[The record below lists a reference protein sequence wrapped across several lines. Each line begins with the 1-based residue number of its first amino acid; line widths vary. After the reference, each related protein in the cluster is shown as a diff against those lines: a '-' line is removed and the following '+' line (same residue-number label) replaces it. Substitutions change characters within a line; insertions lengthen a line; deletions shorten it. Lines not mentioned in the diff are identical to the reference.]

1 MVLLSAS
8 RTVFSADDYS
18 TWSNW
23 RYVYLITN
31 ANGANVTSTVTNF
44 PVAIRLQHANFDG
57 FGSTSNTGADI
68 RFAKTDGTHLPYAI
82 ERWTY
87 TATTKD
93 TAVIWVLL
101 DSVKASDTT
110 KIIMYWNRD
119 GAVDSS
125 SSETVFNSSNGF
137 SGTYHLSESSGTLYD
152 ASERN
157 FDGSRNGNVAQIA
170 GRVGYG
176 QSLDGTGDYVD
187 MGNNMNPWTGDITL
201 STWIKRGSTGSS
213 QTIVAKSNGGAPSS
227 SYGWL
232 LMFDPGNSMH
242 FFAASGGTSWGD
254 AGTFNFVSSGTI
266 SDITTW
272 HHIVCVVDQSS
283 STNCKIY
290 IDGADATGSTYGDIT
305 AVGDIQNSVNARI
318 GSESDGEVQ
327 LTSYVD
333 EARIEFTTRSAS
345 WVKLC
350 YQNQTWD
357 GTKDNFTRFSPS
369 YNQPA
374 RYTWDNSTGAG
385 YTAHSNTWSTSAAY
399 WSQTETSLVPWPG
412 PGNTAQFAG
421 SSGNWTVTVS
431 GTQYVDSIDFL
442 TTGYRVTGGT
452 SLVVAKKLSGA
463 VFGFSPPWGGNVDVD
478 SAKAFDGNISTIC
491 DDFSAS
497 GGYVGIDIGSGR
509 SERIA
514 YIRFY
519 PRSGTGYPSRMSGG
533 KFQGSNDFSSWT
545 DLYTVTSDTSLDW
558 HTAAVTNTTAWRY
571 LRYLGPA
578 GGYCNVAE
586 VEFYGMG
593 SIYVATD
600 KNDTIAATI
609 AGNSGIRVYGGSNNT
624 SNLVVTG
631 TNTYTGLTEIYS
643 GRLNMATL
651 ADGGSN
657 SSIGASSNSAG
668 NILLNG
674 GVFRYVGGAQ
684 STNRLFTVGLNGGF
698 LYNSGSGALNFT
710 NTGSIAFTGSGT
722 RTLELGGVY
731 AGTNVFA
738 PILGDGSGGATWVT
752 KTSTTCTW
760 ALTGT
765 NAYTG
770 GTTIAEGTLQIGNG
784 GTTGAISNSSTV
796 AVASGATVTFDRS
809 NDYSYS
815 GVISGAGAIV
825 KEGAGTVTLSGNL
838 THSGVTTVNAGTLRL
853 TGTQTSTARK
863 HVITTGGTL
872 SVPDRLSVGAYP
884 GSYVADWLTI
894 NGGTLSTAIE
904 NGSNYGANRGF
915 TLGASGGTIAIPY
928 TDNTNPVE
936 IVGVVAGSG
945 ALTKTGVGVLVLS
958 GTNTFTG
965 GVVVSDGVLRTA
977 NTAALG
983 NSGNTITVNNGGCI
997 DVNGYNLQAY
1007 TNDITINGQ
1016 VSSDTG
1022 ALVNF
1027 GAEQLWAFRKIALGS
1042 NASIGQNGG
1051 GRFDIGRNYTGV
1063 TCITGNSH
1071 TLTKIGTN
1079 TVFLLAI
1086 GSGISSVVV
1095 NGGNLGLENAN
1106 AVGTA
1111 PVTINSG
1118 GKLSFW
1124 NTLTLT
1130 NNLTLNGG
1138 TFGSPGNNAYNIIW
1152 SGAVAVASASTLS
1165 CDADN
1170 TTTFS
1175 GAITGSG
1182 SLTVTGTEGEVVL
1195 SGNSNTYSGGTTVSG
1210 ATLRI
1215 TNSSGSATGTGAVSV
1230 AAGAILSGTGA
1241 VSGAVSVSG
1250 TLSPGNGGT
1259 AVLTVGSSLTVT
1271 GSGVYSVA
1279 VNGTTAGTS
1288 YDQVVMSIGILTLGS
1303 ATLSL
1308 SLGYTPAIND
1318 AYTII
1323 DNQDVGAVSGTFA
1336 GILQGGKTVVSYGG
1350 IGYDCSVS
1358 YLGGDGNDVVVTVDR
1373 ISSEV
1378 YETDWGYSQA
1388 ILLNTTPTGANVTG
1402 NVFNFPVL
1410 LRLNPGNFSGF
1421 ANTQPGGADIRFA
1434 KTNGEKLKFEIERW
1448 KDYDNNADTAE
1459 VWVKLDTVYGNNK
1472 TQSFVMYWGKS
1483 DAADSS
1489 DGAEV
1494 FDTTNGFVGV
1504 WHLGETGNST
1514 ADGYVDASYNAGHGQ
1529 GINLSSGSELGAVVG
1544 QGQELVNGSSQYITV
1559 KAAAESKFDI
1569 QSALTISTWVN
1580 VTSWG
1585 VDWQTI
1591 IAKGDGA
1598 WRLARY
1604 YNGGNLNFSCTG
1616 LTGTSIGAATTLS
1629 IGNNTWYYVTAVFDG
1644 SYMRMYTN
1652 GKNDATPVA
1661 STGSIST
1668 NDINVSIGENLEVLG
1683 RSFDGKLDEIRV
1695 EKAARDSS
1703 WIKLCY
1709 ENQKTSQ
1716 TLVSFEDYTTWGF
1729 SRNITINTSGITT
1742 TNCLDFPLL
1751 VRLTATNFDFNQAQD
1766 NGEDIRFA
1774 KSNGAKLA
1782 YQIERWTKGSSVA
1795 EIWVRV
1801 DTVYGSDPSQ
1811 YIKMHWGKGG
1821 VASKSSGSEVF
1832 DTSNGFV
1839 GVWHMNQSSGSATDA
1854 TVNGLNGT
1862 ANGGVTYAQTGT
1874 IGVANGFDGN
1884 GDYFDN
1890 GNSTKFQ
1897 MDAADKVTV
1906 SAWVKRAGNAVAGDQ
1921 EGIAGKF
1928 EWTSGNYRE
1937 YSLINDK
1944 NSGFRFVVSSDGT
1957 GTNETSLASSII
1969 PTNGT
1974 WYYVAGMMDATNMY
1988 IFTDGVQRNSFA
2000 KTAIYGSTNASF
2012 RIGVMDDNGGIVRQY
2027 WNGTLDEV
2035 RVEKTNR
2042 SIDWIKL
2049 CYETQKPIPTIMTT
2063 DSADAFRPLGIRRYG
2078 ATAAPDSIYVGTN
2091 RWALRFAK
2099 GTGGGIKF
2107 LAADTAGA
2115 TANQLDKNLF
2125 YLVYNGV
2132 HYSDTGSGALTL
2144 VDSSIVFARLRQQKS
2159 VAGQMFTLDYT
2170 VLGNGKL
2177 YVRVSA
2183 GATAARS
2190 GGLEFRVA
2198 NNATVSYTN
2207 VAFGSSA
2214 SSCNGV
2220 AHIDNGT
2227 GKFDIIMAPYD
2238 YWVSADQITTNSKYT
2253 GLWSSSW
2260 SAPVGAAFSW
2270 EFMVD
2275 FSHRTLTD
2283 SATAYRYVAD
2293 YRNSD
2298 TLGFY
2303 AGTPLLEQA
2312 WESDEKGEWAF
2323 DEGTG
2328 STVADRSGQGHTATV
2343 SGTPSWTAG
2352 KWYSNAIS
2360 LGGTDSVTV
2369 ASHADFDGANAL
2381 TITAWIKPYT
2391 LLSSSVA
2398 IFKKYSSADVGY
2410 AFTGG
2415 PAGTLEYRMANGGS
2429 TVALQSSTVLTPGAW
2444 YHVAVQKFE
2453 LGKQDFLALF
2463 INGILD
2469 TVRSVELNA
2478 YTGTSSAAVAIG
2490 KTFSGAIDDVRFFNK
2505 LLANDEIRAIALK
2518 GYSPDRGMYRVRADN
2533 NNTLHCRMHGH
2544 PTPHFLPV
2552 LQITNYW
2559 ATGLPTY
2566 VYVDGVLLTS
2576 GTDYYAAL
2584 DNTRNQ
2590 LTIGLNRVVNG
2601 NTAIF
2606 IDDNVTNGSRRTGPT
2621 KKMYWGTQGASNEY
2635 FWVKNTSGQY
2645 FDAYNSHEFYLNWK
2659 MNTASNKDGE
2669 IWHMRSSRTNPYT
2682 LIDTATGTNLIPG
2695 DDGYQV
2701 GFGAYSIDVSTTPL
2715 RTTANVTNSFSYAVE
2730 ESSQVRVRLRIN
2742 ERQVSGAQSFN
2753 IVTRWTIYPNG
2764 QLYRYDSIYTFSANP
2779 ANVYA
2784 GVFMNDSNHATV
2796 TINKKMKRGINIY
2809 SQDFPDFAVAW
2820 LSMKN
2825 TSANQA
2831 FPFDADTMGSSRDQ
2845 YRTGFE
2851 FCQFTSSPAKWTSAL
2866 SPIQTCQ
2873 YIDFHTTLMNTA
2885 TMDSVANGVQFTR
2898 FASRRAL
2905 SMITGTLDSTTVG
2918 DFSDGIFTGGDNNGD
2933 GFNEMEGAYILG
2945 ASNNTVKFV
2954 LPAHGDTC
2962 RFYPAFRITGYTA
2975 VNRPEYVYLYHGQSA
2990 GDSIAL
2996 LEGYQFNSYVNRS
3009 THELLLQLDTI
3020 FCDSVGIYISSDK
3033 TLAVKMSSFE
3043 ARSGNRCDSLLWRTE
3058 SEQANLGYRI
3068 ERRIQPAFF
3077 DSVYA
3082 SFVLQDTGLQHAGN
3096 GDDASLLVKQRQ
3108 ISAMDTGW
3116 VVITKTLVPGAP
3128 SGASYGP
3135 RDYCYVDRNL
3145 FNGVLYEYRLVAV
3158 DYSRSEETHG
3168 PVAAMPKRIVPV
3180 RFMLGNNYPNP
3191 FRYSTQILFTLP
3203 VESAVSLNIY
3213 TLQGRLVRHLVR
3225 PDRKLTADF
3234 HTVFWDGR
3242 GENGV
3247 RCAAGPY
3254 IYRLTTARFL
3264 KSRIMLI
3271 VR

>member
-8 RTVFSADDYS
+8 RTAFSADDYS

-23 RYVYLITN
+23 RYVYLVTN
-31 ANGANVTSTVTNF
+31 ASGANVTSTVTNF

-57 FGSTSNTGADI
+57 FGSTSNSGADI

-110 KIIMYWNRD
+110 KIIMYWNRA

-137 SGTYHLSESSGTLYD
+137 RGTYHLSESSGTLYD
-152 ASERN
+152 ASN
-157 FDGSRNGNVAQIA
+157 MSFNGSRNGNVAQTA

-187 MGNNMNPWTGDITL
+187 MGNYMNPWSGNFTL

-213 QTIVAKSNGGAPSS
+213 QTIMAKSNGGAPSS
-227 SYGWL
+227 AYGWL

-242 FFAASGGTSWGD
+242 FFAASGGTNWGD

-266 SDITTW
+266 SDLTTW
-272 HHIVCVVDQSS
+272 HHVVCVVDQSS

-290 IDGADATGSTYGDIT
+290 IDGANATGSTYGNIT
-305 AVGDIQNSVNARI
+305 TVGDIVNSVAARI

-333 EARIEFTTRSAS
+333 EARIEFTTRSAA

-350 YQNQTWD
+350 YQNQTWN

-369 YNQPA
+369 YTQSP

-385 YTAHSNTWSTSAAY
+385 YTAHSNTWNTSSAY
-399 WSQTETSLVPWPG
+399 WSQTGLSLAAWPG
-412 PGNTAQFAG
+412 SGNTAQFAG
-421 SSGNWTVTVS
+421 SAGNWAVTVS
-431 GTQYVDSIDFL
+431 GTPYVDSIDFL
-442 TTGYRVTGGT
+442 TTGYRVSGGT
-452 SLVVAKKLSGA
+452 LNLAKKLSGA
-463 VFGFSPPWGGNVDVD
+463 VFGFSPPWGGNIDND
-478 SAKAFDGNISTIC
+478 SAQAFDGNTSTSC
-491 DDFSAS
+491 DDGNAS
-497 GGYVGIDIGSGR
+497 GGYVGIDIGAGR
-509 SERIA
+509 AERIS

-519 PRSGTGYPSRMSGG
+519 PRSGTGNPSRMSGG
-533 KFQGSNDFSSWT
+533 KFQGSNDASSWT
-545 DLYTVTSDTSLDW
+545 DLHTITSDTSLDW

-571 LRYLGPA
+571 LRYSCPNNS
-578 GGYCNVAE
+578 YCNVAE
-586 VEFYGMG
+586 IEFYGMG
-593 SIYVATD
+593 AVSVASGMY
-600 KNDTIAATI
+600 DTIATVI
-609 AGNSGIRVYGGSNNT
+609 AGNSGIRKSGAGYLTFS
-624 SNLVVTG
+624 G
-631 TNTYTGLTEIYS
+631 TNTYKGPTEINS
-643 GRLNMATL
+643 GVLQVLTL
-651 ADGGSN
+651 ANGGS
-657 SSIGASSNSAG
+657 SSTIGASANTAE
-668 NILLNG
+668 NLVLNG
-674 GVFRYVGGAQ
+674 GILRYAGGTL
-684 STNRLFTVGLNGGF
+684 SCDRLFTLGASGGGVWA
-698 LYNSGSGALNFT
+698 SGSGALTLSNS
-710 NTGSIAFTGSGT
+710 GSVAFTGSGA
-722 RTLELGGVY
+722 RTLELGGSF

-738 PILGDGSGGATWVT
+738 SVVGNGSGGATSLN
-752 KTSTTCTW
+752 KTSATCTW

-765 NAYTG
+765 NTYTG
-770 GTTIAEGTLQIGNG
+770 TTTISEGILQIGNG
-784 GTTGAISNSSTV
+784 STTGAIANASTV
-796 AVASGATVTFDRS
+796 ANSGTLTFNRS
-809 NDYSYS
+809 NDYPYT
-815 GVISGAGAIV
+815 GVISGAGAII
-825 KEGAGTVTLSGNL
+825 KEGAGKVTLSGNL
-838 THSGVTTVNAGTLRL
+838 THSGVTTINNGTLRL

-863 HVITTGGTL
+863 HVINAGGTL
-872 SVPDRLSVGAYP
+872 SVPGRLSVGAYP
-884 GSYVADWLTI
+884 GSYVADWVTI
-894 NGGTLSTAIE
+894 NGGTLSAAIE
-904 NGSNYGANRGF
+904 NGSSFGVNSGF

-936 IVGVVAGSG
+936 IASVVAGSG
-945 ALTKTGVGVLVLS
+945 ALTKSGVGVLVLS
-958 GTNTFTG
+958 GTNTFSG
-965 GVVVSDGVLRTA
+965 GVVVGGGVLRTA

-983 NSGNTITVNNGGCI
+983 NSSNTITVNSGGCI
-997 DVNGYNLQAY
+997 DVNRYNLQAY
-1007 TNDITINGQ
+1007 TNNITINGQ

-1027 GAEQLWAFRKIALGS
+1027 GAEQLDAFRKIALGS

-1051 GRFDIGRNYTGV
+1051 GRFDIGRNYTGA

-1079 TVFLLAI
+1079 SVFLLAI
-1086 GSGISSVVV
+1086 GSGMSSVMV
-1095 NGGNLGLENAN
+1095 NGGTLGLENAN

-1111 PVTINSG
+1111 PLTINSG
-1118 GKLSFW
+1118 GQISFW
-1124 NTLTLT
+1124 NNLTFT

-1138 TFGSPGNNAYNIIW
+1138 TLASSPGNAYSTVW
-1152 SGAVAVASASTLS
+1152 AGPVAVASASTLA
-1165 CDADN
+1165 CQADN
-1170 TTTFS
+1170 TITLS
-1175 GAITGSG
+1175 GAVTGAG
-1182 SLTVTGTEGEVVL
+1182 SLTVTGNEGEVVL
-1195 SGNSNTYSGGTTVSG
+1195 SGNSNTYAGGTTVSG

-1230 AAGAILSGTGA
+1230 AAGAILSGTGR
-1241 VSGAVSVSG
+1241 VSGAVTVSG

-1259 AVLTVGSSLTVT
+1259 GVLTVGNNLTFT

-1279 VNGTTAGTS
+1279 VNGTTAGTN
-1288 YDQVVMSIGILTLGS
+1288 YDKVVMSSGTLALGS

-1308 SLGYTPAIND
+1308 SLGYTPTIGD

-1323 DNQDVGAVSGTFA
+1323 DNKGAGAVAGTFA
-1336 GILQGGKTVVSYGG
+1336 GILQGGKTVVSYAGT
-1350 IGYDCSVS
+1350 GYDCSVS
-1358 YLGGDGNDVVVTVDR
+1358 YVGGDGNDVVVTVTR
-1373 ISSEV
+1373 VSSEV

-1402 NVFNFPVL
+1402 NVLNFPVL

-1421 ANTQPGGADIRFA
+1421 SNTQPGGVDIRFA
-1434 KTNGEKLKFEIERW
+1434 KTNGEKLKYQIERW
-1448 KDYDNNADTAE
+1448 KDYDSDADTAE

-1489 DGAEV
+1489 SGAAV
-1494 FDTTNGFVGV
+1494 FDTANGFTGV

-1514 ADGYVDASYNAGHGQ
+1514 ADGYADASYNAAHGQ
-1529 GINLSSGSELGAVVG
+1529 GSNLSSGSEIPAVIGRG
-1544 QGQELVNGSSQYITV
+1544 QKLVNASSQYVTI
-1559 KAAAESKFDI
+1559 KAGAEPKFDI
-1569 QSALTISTWVN
+1569 TSAITVSGWIN
-1580 VTSWG
+1580 VTSWAE
-1585 VDWQTI
+1585 VWQAIVT
-1591 IAKGDGA
+1591 KGDGA
-1598 WRLARY
+1598 WRLHRSAG
-1604 YNGGNLNFSCTG
+1604 NGYLNFSCTG
-1616 LTGTSIGAATTLS
+1616 LTPWSIEGSTTLS
-1629 IGNNTWYYVTAVFDG
+1629 VGTDTWYYVTGVYDGSKLYLYLNGKSDAVALAVTGSITTNNNNVMFGENEFSPERYFDG
-1644 SYMRMYTN
+1644 SM
-1652 GKNDATPVA
+1652 D
-1661 STGSIST
+1661 
-1668 NDINVSIGENLEVLG
+1668 EV
-1683 RSFDGKLDEIRV
+1683 RI
-1695 EKAARDSS
+1695 EKTARNAH
-1703 WIKLCY
+1703 WVKLCY
-1709 ENQKTSQ
+1709 ENQKNTQ

-1729 SRNITINTSGITT
+1729 SRNITINTTGITT
-1742 TNCLDFPLL
+1742 TSCLNFPLL
-1751 VRLTATNFDFNQAQD
+1751 VRLTGANFDFNQAQS

-1782 YQIERWTKGSSVA
+1782 YQVERWDKAGAAA

-1801 DTVYGSDPSQ
+1801 DTIYGSNASQ
-1811 YIKMHWGKGG
+1811 YMKMYWGKGG

-1832 DTSNGFV
+1832 DTTNGFV
-1839 GVWHMNQSSGSATDA
+1839 GVWHLNESSGSAADA
-1854 TVNGLNGT
+1854 TGNSYT
-1862 ANGGVTYAQTGT
+1862 ASRNGGVAQYSGG
-1874 IGVANGFDGN
+1874 IGYGQTFDGS
-1884 GDYFDN
+1884 GDYFKT
-1890 GNSTKFQ
+1890 GAF
-1897 MDAADKVTV
+1897 DKVNFGGIYTV
-1906 SAWVKRAGNAVAGDQ
+1906 SAWVYLSSSVASPGALLSKGNDNATWEAQETQFFLGNNTTNPAQQGRYPQFVGHSRAYILGGTAIGTNDWHFATFVYNNTGPVKQVYIDGQALTPSLTDYIGGTDNAGNLFFIGRKVAD
-1921 EGIAGKF
+1921 EC
-1928 EWTSGNYRE
+1928 N
-1937 YSLINDK
+1937 ND
-1944 NSGFRFVVSSDGT
+1944 F
-1957 GTNETSLASSII
+1957 
-1969 PTNGT
+1969 NGR
-1974 WYYVAGMMDATNMY
+1974 M
-1988 IFTDGVQRNSFA
+1988 
-2000 KTAIYGSTNASF
+2000 
-2012 RIGVMDDNGGIVRQY
+2012 
-2027 WNGTLDEV
+2027 DEV
-2035 RVEKTNR
+2035 VVAKALR
-2042 SIDWIKL
+2042 SADWINL
-2049 CYETQKPIPTIMTT
+2049 CYETQKPTPTIMTT

-2078 ATAAPDSIYVGTN
+2078 LSSAPDSIYVGTN

-2099 GTGGGIKF
+2099 GKGGGIKF

-2132 HYSDTGSGALTL
+2132 HSSDTGTGVLTL

-2159 VAGQMFTLDYT
+2159 VAGQIFTLDYT

-2183 GATAARS
+2183 GATAALS

-2207 VAFGSSA
+2207 VAFGLVPA
-2214 SSCNGV
+2214 TCNGV
-2220 AHIDNGT
+2220 AHIDNGP

-2238 YWVSADQITTNSKYT
+2238 NWVSADQITTNSKYT
-2253 GLWSSSW
+2253 GLLSSSW

-2283 SATAYRYVAD
+2283 SATAYRYAAD

-2312 WESDEKGEWAF
+2312 WESEEKGEWAF

-2328 STVADRSGQGHTATV
+2328 STVADKSGQGHTAAV
-2343 SGTPSWTAG
+2343 SGTPTWTAG
-2352 KWYSNAIS
+2352 KWYSSATS

-2369 ASHADFDGANAL
+2369 ASHADFDGGNAL

-2415 PAGTLEYRMANGGS
+2415 PAGTLEYKMANGGS
-2429 TVALQSSTVLTPGAW
+2429 TVALQSSTVLTPGVW
-2444 YHVAVQKFE
+2444 WHVAVQKFE

-2469 TVRSVELNA
+2469 TVRIVELNA
-2478 YTGTSSAAVAIG
+2478 YYGSSPSAVIIG
-2490 KTFSGAIDDVRFFNK
+2490 KNFSGVIDDVRFFNK

-2518 GYSPDRGMYRVRADN
+2518 GFSPDRGMYRVRADN

-2576 GTDYYAAL
+2576 GIDYYAAL
-2584 DNTRNQ
+2584 DDNRNQ
-2590 LTIGLNRVVNG
+2590 LTIGLNRVVTG

-2621 KKMYWGTQGASNEY
+2621 KKMYWGITGASNQY
-2635 FWVKNTSGQY
+2635 FWVKNTAGRY
-2645 FDAYNSHEFYLNWK
+2645 FDAASSNQFYLNWK
-2659 MNTASNKDGE
+2659 MNRASNKDGE
-2669 IWHMRSSRTNPYT
+2669 IWHMRSSVTNPYT
-2682 LIDTATGTNLIPG
+2682 YIDTLTGTNLIPG
-2695 DDGYQV
+2695 DGNYQNSM
-2701 GFGAYSIDVSTTPL
+2701 GEININIGGNLAHTTISVS
-2715 RTTANVTNSFSYAVE
+2715 NSFTYAVE
-2730 ESSQVRVRLRIN
+2730 ESSLVRVRLRVN
-2742 ERQVSGAQSFN
+2742 ERQVTNTSSFN
-2753 IVTRWTIYPNG
+2753 IVTRWTIYPTG
-2764 QLYRYDSIYTFSANP
+2764 QIYRYDSLYGMSAAP
-2779 ANVYA
+2779 TAVYLSW
-2784 GVFMNDSNHATV
+2784 FMADQTNASSSV
-2796 TINKKMKRGINIY
+2796 NKFKKRGLVNY
-2809 SQDFPDFAVAW
+2809 SSQTYPDLVAAV

-2825 TSANQA
+2825 SSANQA
-2831 FPFDADTMGSSRDQ
+2831 YPFDADTVATLKEATRVGFDFGQWSSL
-2845 YRTGFE
+2845 
-2851 FCQFTSSPAKWTSAL
+2851 PAKWDGSGTKSVQVVSCA
-2866 SPIQTCQ
+2866 
-2873 YIDFHTTLMNTA
+2873 DFHHAAMNA
-2885 TMDSVANGVQFTR
+2885 ASMDSIANGVQCSR
-2898 FASRRAL
+2898 FANRRAL
-2905 SMITGTLDSTTVG
+2905 SMITGTLDSTTEG
-2918 DFSDGIFTGGDNNGD
+2918 DFSDGIISGIGGDNGGD
-2933 GFNEMEGAYILG
+2933 GFNEMEGAYIIG

-2962 RFYPAFRITGYTA
+2962 RYYPVFRITGYTA
-2975 VNRPEYVYLYHGQSA
+2975 VNRPEYVYVYQGKTQ

-3082 SFVLQDTGLQHAGN
+3082 SFSRQDTGRQNAST

-3168 PVAAMPKRIVPV
+3168 PVAAMPKRIVPA

-3213 TLQGRLVRHLVR
+3213 TLQGRLVRRLVR
-3225 PDRKLTADF
+3225 PDRKLIADY
-3234 HTVFWDGR
+3234 HTVLWDGR

-3247 RCAAGPY
+3247 QCAAGPY
-3254 IYRLTTARFL
+3254 IYRLTTARFM